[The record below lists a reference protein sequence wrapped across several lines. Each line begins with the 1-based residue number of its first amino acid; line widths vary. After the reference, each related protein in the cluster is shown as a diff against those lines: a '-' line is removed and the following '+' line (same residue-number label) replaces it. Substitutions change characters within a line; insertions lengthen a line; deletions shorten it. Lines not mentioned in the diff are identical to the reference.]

1 MNTTSS
7 GGHWHMVAAMV
18 LSGTIGVLVT
28 ESGLSAWQVV
38 AGRCAVGALGL
49 ALWISLRR
57 GWVRMS
63 ARQVAWA
70 VLAGVALVLNWAAL
84 FSAYPL
90 SGIGITTVVYHLQPL
105 MLVLLT
111 ALLQRQRPDMAALGW
126 LVLAVMGVALTTG
139 VDLGTAPSAVL
150 WQGAALAMVAAFLY
164 ALATLAT
171 RRITGVAPAQVATV
185 QMVVGLAMLVP
196 FVAWPGAVLAGKAG
210 AVVLVLGLVHT
221 AWMYVLLYTAFQRL
235 PVAQIAN
242 LSFIYPAVALLVDL
256 YFYGTPLSAEQGLGL
271 ALIMLALAGQQ
282 KGLRFRRGGP
292 YFAR

>member
-1 MNTTSS
+1 
-7 GGHWHMVAAMV
+7 
-18 LSGTIGVLVT
+18 
-28 ESGLSAWQVV
+28 
-38 AGRCAVGALGL
+38 
-49 ALWISLRR
+49 
-57 GWVRMS
+57 
-63 ARQVAWA
+63 
-70 VLAGVALVLNWAAL
+70 
-84 FSAYPL
+84 
-90 SGIGITTVVYHLQPL
+90 
-105 MLVLLT
+105 
-111 ALLQRQRPDMAALGW
+111 
-126 LVLAVMGVALTTG
+126 
-139 VDLGTAPSAVL
+139 
-150 WQGAALAMVAAFLY
+150 
-164 ALATLAT
+164 
-171 RRITGVAPAQVATV
+171 
-185 QMVVGLAMLVP
+185 VGLAMLVP